1 MHALVPFFEAVMLL
15 CFGMSWPMAIIK
27 TLRAR
32 SVQGVS
38 PYFLGI
44 IEVGY
49 LAGILFKYFGKCDW
63 VIGLYI
69 LNLILVGIELWL
81 YVYYSRREG

>member
-38 PYFLGI
+38 PLLSG
-44 IEVGY
+44 
-49 LAGILFKYFGKCDW
+49 DH
-63 VIGLYI
+63 
-69 LNLILVGIELWL
+69 
-81 YVYYSRREG
+81 